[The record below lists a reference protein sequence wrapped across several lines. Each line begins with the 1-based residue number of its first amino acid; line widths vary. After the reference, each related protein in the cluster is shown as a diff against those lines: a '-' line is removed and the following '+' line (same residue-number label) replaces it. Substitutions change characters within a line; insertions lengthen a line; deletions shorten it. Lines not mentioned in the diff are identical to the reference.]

1 MIKKW
6 TSLCVCLVVLMII
19 VGGLTRITD
28 SGLSITEF
36 ELVDGVFPPLYKSSW
51 DNKFNKYKNTSEFK
65 LINYNMNLADFKSI
79 YWWEYIHRLLGRIIG
94 IFFLIPVL
102 FKKIFF

>member
-6 TSLCVCLVVLMII
+6 TNIGVCLVTLMII

-65 LINYNMNLADFKSI
+65 LINYNLQ
-79 YWWEYIHRLLGRIIG
+79 
-94 IFFLIPVL
+94 
-102 FKKIFF
+102 